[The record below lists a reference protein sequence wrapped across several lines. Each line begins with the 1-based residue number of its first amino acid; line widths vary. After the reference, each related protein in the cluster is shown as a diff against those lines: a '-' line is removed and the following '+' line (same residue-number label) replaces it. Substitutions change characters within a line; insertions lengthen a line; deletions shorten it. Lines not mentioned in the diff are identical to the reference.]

1 MINQFMSGLSSLDLK
16 VVLMKPCDKVFLA
29 KEHYTLSWYSPFV
42 KPSDNTLPQI
52 NLKHQKLGSMNV
64 LGVWMVMIECNFV
77 HIEN

>member
-29 KEHYTLSWYSPFV
+29 KEHYTLSWYSLFV

-52 NLKHQKLGSMNV
+52 NLKH
-64 LGVWMVMIECNFV
+64 
-77 HIEN
+77 